1 MNIIQTTSV
10 QVIKAI
16 LSIDNMYESVSYD
29 GSPTLDEYEPDVK
42 KNVWFVLTT
51 QNNIAGLINVECL
64 SYVLWMPHIYILEKY
79 RGNGSE
85 EWGKQAAQYMRDKYG
100 AKKFLALTPYK
111 AAKRYAER
119 SGFEYV
125 AMLTNSIRKNGLLL
139 DQYMLEMGV

>member
-29 GSPTLDEYEPDVK
+29 GSPSLAEYEPDVK
-42 KNVWFVLTT
+42 NSVWFILTYDGNT
-51 QNNIAGLINVECL
+51 AGLIIVENL
-64 SYVLWMPHIYILEKY
+64 NNVLWMPHIYILEKY
-79 RGNGSE
+79 RGSGSE
-85 EWGKQAAQYMRDKYG
+85 EWGKQAAQYMRDKYD
-100 AKKFLALTPYK
+100 AKKFLVLTPYK

-125 AMLTNSIRKNGLLL
+125 ATLTNSIQKNGKLL
-139 DQYMLEMGV
+139 DQYMLESN